1 MESPSAYIPIDRRQA
16 IARGEALPDRMVGTA
31 LFADIS
37 GFTPLTDALLRA
49 FGPRRGTDEL
59 TRQLNQ
65 VYDALI
71 QQVHTYQGSVIN
83 FSGDAITCWFD
94 QDNGLRAT
102 ACGLAM
108 QQAMGRFAVL
118 KTPKGGTVTLSLKVA
133 VASGMVR
140 RFLVGDPQIQCI
152 DVLAGAALKRMAM
165 AEQYARKGEVLLSQE
180 LVVRLGSQIRLDEW
194 RGKAKTGKL
203 RAAAPVYFGVVN
215 SLATAVEPCPWPA
228 DLTPNETAGTGGL
241 SEAQIRPWLL
251 PPVYQSLQNGQDE
264 FLAEIRPAVA
274 LFLKFEG
281 LDYDQDEAA
290 GAKLD
295 AFIRWVQNI
304 LVDYDSYV
312 MQVLVDDKGS
322 HLYAIFGAP
331 LAHDDDAERAVAA
344 ALELQGAPK
353 QFDFITQIQMGIN
366 QGRMRAGAYGSA
378 VRRTYGV
385 LGDGVNVTAR
395 LMSQAEPGQ
404 ILVSQSIVEA
414 ASPNYYFKY
423 LGPIKF
429 KGKQEPVSVSLV
441 LSPRLPSPQKL
452 FTTFRD
458 PLVGRDNQLRQLEQ
472 ILVETLAGQKQV
484 VWLEGVTGIGKSHL
498 ATEFAER
505 ALQRGVRVVV
515 GACQSLS
522 QATTYY
528 PWQQIFRGL
537 LGLIDERSPELGQEE
552 RLTRQI
558 SQLEAIIRATNP
570 DWLIRLPL
578 LGDLLALLILDNPT
592 TAAFEPQLRQ
602 DALFDLA
609 EEMLQ
614 TWAKDQPLLVLIED
628 AQWLDE
634 ASRALLLSLTRVPT
648 KAPILFILVQ
658 SLPTTRVE
666 QERLWL
672 ELKRLP
678 HVHSL
683 KLGELSLSEMAELV
697 TRRLQGEVSPLAL
710 ELIQVQAQ
718 GNPLFTKELVDA
730 LQETGGLCRRD
741 DGLWWLSDPMFNA
754 LQQANCLTK
763 RQGQWTLSE
772 HASLAA
778 AKLDL
783 PDSIYSIVLARLDRL
798 PESLKVTL
806 KVASVIG
813 RRFEFDLLVG
823 VHPVQP
829 TQTDLL
835 AQLDQL
841 QALDFIQPEPALPQ
855 QAYLFKHSI
864 THEVTY
870 ATLLEQQERSLHQTV
885 AEALEQWQPE
895 AVERLAYHFSR
906 SDVPDKM
913 LYYLDL
919 AAGKAQHEYANET
932 ALAYYTQALALAERW
947 RWRKGQVEILHVLGQ
962 REQEE
967 DSLQALATNL
977 ETPTFELGYLW
988 GQYYEATGNYTKA
1001 QATIELALADSRDKR
1016 DLVSEARCLSY
1027 LGLIARRQGHY
1038 EQAKIWYQQAL
1049 AQFEPKQAY
1058 TEREAWALTQVFNG
1072 LGTVYRQQGN
1082 FDQAQTYHERAL
1094 ALSRQTGNRSGEAQ
1108 ACNDLGAAF
1117 FYQHRLTEALSYHQ
1131 QALEIRQAISD
1142 RAGEG
1147 MSWHNLAQVMHDLGD
1162 YGQAQQYLTEALNI
1176 LQATGNRWEEIN
1188 VWNVLGIL
1196 YQELGDLSKAE
1207 ACLQQGLALTQ
1218 EIGDEAGQA
1227 YLLANLGL
1235 VARDKGELETAK
1247 TLFTT
1252 GLALAQA
1259 QSDPYLVLGYLNYLS
1274 AVSLQ
1279 MNQFQQAI
1287 TQAEASL
1294 NLRQELKMR
1303 FATPDDLAILAAA
1316 YLARGDLAQAL
1327 EYVAQTQAI
1336 LEEYGGQ
1343 GPEFPQQDYFI
1354 VYQVLTAAG
1363 QSESAQA
1370 ALRSAYRLVMDKADK
1385 ITDPTLRQSFLERV
1399 AINQAIIKMYRSLKT
1414 API

>member
-37 GFTPLTDALLRA
+37 GFTPLTDALLQA

-65 VYDALI
+65 VYHALI
-71 QQVHTYQGSVIN
+71 QQVHTYRGSVIN

-94 QDNGLRAT
+94 QDTGLRAT

-108 QQAMGRFAVL
+108 QQAMDQFAVL

-152 DVLAGAALKRMAM
+152 DVLAGATLKRMAM

-180 LVVRLGSQIRLDEW
+180 LVVRLGSQISLGEW

-203 RAAAPVYFGVVN
+203 RITAPVYFGVVN
-215 SLATAVEPCPWPA
+215 SLTTAVEPCPWPA
-228 DLTPNETAGTGGL
+228 NLTPNENAGNGGL

-251 PPVYQSLQNGQDE
+251 PPVYQSLQSGQDE

-281 LDYDQDEAA
+281 LDYDHDEAA
-290 GAKLD
+290 GEKLD
-295 AFIRWVQNI
+295 AFIRWVQNV
-304 LVDYDSYV
+304 LVGYDSYV
-312 MQVLVDDKGS
+312 MQILVDDKGS

-331 LAHDDDAERAVAA
+331 LAHDDDLERAVAA
-344 ALELQGAPK
+344 ALELQAAPK

-385 LGDGVNVTAR
+385 LGDGVNVAAR

-414 ASPNYYFKY
+414 ASPSYYFKY

-458 PLVGRDNQLRQLEQ
+458 PLVGRDDPLRQLEQ
-472 ILVETLAGQKQV
+472 ILADTLAGQKQV
-484 VWLEGVTGIGKSHL
+484 VSLEGVTGIGKSHL

-505 ALQRGVRVVV
+505 TLQRGVRVVV

-528 PWQQIFRGL
+528 PWQQIFRSL
-537 LGLIDERSPELGQEE
+537 LGLVDERSPQLSQAD

-558 SQLEAIIRATNP
+558 SQLEAIIRGTNP
-570 DWLIRLPL
+570 EWLIRLPL
-578 LGDLLALLILDNPT
+578 LGDLLALLILDNST

-614 TWAKDQPLLVLIED
+614 TWAENQPLLVLIED

-634 ASRALLLSLTRVPT
+634 ASRALLLSLSRVQA

-658 SLPTTRVE
+658 SLPTTGVE

-672 ELKRLP
+672 ELKWLP

-683 KLGELSLSEMAELV
+683 KLGELLPPEVAELV
-697 TRRLQGEVSPLAL
+697 TQRLQGEVSPLAL
-710 ELIQVQAQ
+710 ELIQLQAQ

-730 LQETGGLCRRD
+730 LQEAGGLCRRD
-741 DGLWWLSDPMFNA
+741 DGLWWLSDSIFNA

-798 PESLKVTL
+798 PEPLKVTL

-813 RRFEFDLLVG
+813 RRFEFDLLAC

-829 TQTDLL
+829 TQTALL

-841 QALDFIQPEPALPQ
+841 QALDFIQPEPALLQ
-855 QAYLFKHSI
+855 RAYLFKHSI

-870 ATLLEQQERSLHQTV
+870 ATLLEQQERSLHRTV

-906 SDVPDKM
+906 SDTPDKM

-947 RWRKGQVEILHVLGQ
+947 RWRKGHVEILHVLGR
-962 REQEE
+962 REEE
-967 DSLQALATNL
+967 EVSLQAFATNL
-977 ETPTFELGYLW
+977 EAPTFELGYLW

-1001 QATIELALADSRDKR
+1001 QASIELALADSRDKR
-1016 DLVSEARCLSY
+1016 DLVGEAHCLSY

-1049 AQFEPKQAY
+1049 ALFEPKQVY
-1058 TEREAWALTQVFNG
+1058 TEREAWVLTQVFNG
-1072 LGTVYRQQGN
+1072 LGTVHRQQGN
-1082 FDQAQTYHERAL
+1082 FDQAQTYHEQAL
-1094 ALSRQTGNRSGEAQ
+1094 ALSRQTSNRSEDAQ

-1117 FYQHRLTEALSYHQ
+1117 FYQRRLAEALAYHQ
-1131 QALEIRQAISD
+1131 QALEIRQTIGD

-1147 MSWHNLAQVMHDLGD
+1147 MSLCNLAQVTRDMGD
-1162 YGQAQQYLTEALNI
+1162 YGQAQKYLTEALNI
-1176 LQATGNRWEEIN
+1176 LQATGNRWNETN
-1188 VWNVLGIL
+1188 VWNDLGIL
-1196 YQELGDLSKAE
+1196 YQELGDLLKAD
-1207 ACLQQGLALTQ
+1207 ACLKQGLALTQ

-1227 YLLANLGL
+1227 YILANLSL
-1235 VARDKGELETAK
+1235 VARDRAELEMAE
-1247 TLFTT
+1247 TLLTS
-1252 GLALAQA
+1252 GLTLAQA
-1259 QSDPYLVLGYLNYLS
+1259 QDDQHLVSIFLNYLS
-1274 AVSLQ
+1274 TVNLQ
-1279 MNQFQQAI
+1279 MGKLELAI
-1287 TQAEASL
+1287 TQAELSL
-1294 NLRQELKMR
+1294 KLRQELKMR
-1303 FATPDDLAILAAA
+1303 FATPDNLATLAAA
-1316 YLARGDLAQAL
+1316 YLAKNDLAQAL
-1327 EYVAQTQAI
+1327 NYVAQTQAI
-1336 LEEYGGQ
+1336 LEECGGE

-1354 VYQVLTAAG
+1354 AYQVLAVAG
-1363 QSESAQA
+1363 QTEAAQA
-1370 ALRSAYRLVMDKADK
+1370 ALRSAYNLVMLRAEK

-1399 AINQAIIKMYRSLKT
+1399 AVNQAIVKTYRIPET
-1414 API
+1414 A